1 MGKANNVIVIPTSL
15 EKGFFKYWFE
25 FLRPFH
31 KLSDKEIEV
40 MACLV
45 KHRYLLSKSIIN
57 NELLD
62 QIAMNDD
69 TKRKVRE
76 ECGLQQTYFQMLMSR
91 LRKKNM
97 IIKGMINPKFIP
109 RIEEGSD
116 SFQLLL
122 SFNLNGQKDN
132 K

>member
-109 RIEEGSD
+109 RIEEGSNN
-116 SFQLLL
+116 FQLLL
-122 SFNLNGQKDN
+122 SFNLDGQKSN

>member
-1 MGKANNVIVIPTSL
+1 MGKANNVVVIPTSL
-15 EKGFFKYWFE
+15 ENGFFKYWFE

-31 KLSDKEIEV
+31 KLTDKEIEV

-62 QIAMNDD
+62 QISMNED

-76 ECGLQQTYFQMLMSR
+76 ECGLSQTYFQILMSK
-91 LRKKNM
+91 LKKRNM
-97 IIKGMINPKFIP
+97 IVNGIINPKFIP

-116 SFQLLL
+116 NFQLLL
-122 SFNLNGQKDN
+122 SFNLDGQKNN

>member
-91 LRKKNM
+91 LRKKKM
-97 IIKGMINPKFIP
+97 IINGMINPKFIP
-109 RIEEGSD
+109 RIEENSD

>member
-1 MGKANNVIVIPTSL
+1 MGKANNVVVIPTSL
-15 EKGFFKYWFE
+15 ENGFFKYWFE

-31 KLSDKEIEV
+31 KLTDKEIEV

-45 KHRYLLSKSIIN
+45 KHRYLLSKSIIS

-62 QIAMNDD
+62 QISMNED

-76 ECGLQQTYFQMLMSR
+76 ECGLSQTYFQILMSK
-91 LRKKNM
+91 LKKRNM
-97 IIKGMINPKFIP
+97 IVNGIINPKFIP

-116 SFQLLL
+116 NFQLLL
-122 SFNLNGQKDN
+122 SFNLDGQKNN